1 MTQTKLAD
9 HIKKQLLADTAL
21 ITRTQ
26 NHDFVALASQNRN
39 ISARF
44 AQQLEK
50 MAVEGLNIKK
60 EFDTTATT
68 AMLKKET
75 TQNNQVILS
84 EEFLMNLLRK

>member
-1 MTQTKLAD
+1 MTQSKLAD

-50 MAVEGLNIKK
+50 MAVEGLGIKK
-60 EFDTTATT
+60 EFDPTSTT
-68 AMLKKET
+68 AMLKAEK

-84 EEFLMNLLRK
+84 EEFLMNMLRK

>member
-1 MTQTKLAD
+1 MTQSKLAD

-26 NHDFVALASQNRN
+26 NHDFVALASQNRS

-50 MAVEGLNIKK
+50 MAVEGLGIKK
-60 EFDTTATT
+60 EFDPVATT
-68 AMLKKET
+68 AMLKTEK
-75 TQNNQVILS
+75 TQNNQVILN